1 MAHLSLIKFLGSC
14 VQADCK
20 SLSFPLPPSLQH
32 TTQLQPFTILAL
44 RRNHLWF
51 KDQGTY
57 LILSL
62 DTSTTASIYACLGRA
77 RPILGDLNKKCLR
90 LIY

>member
-1 MAHLSLIKFLGSC
+1 MAHLSLTKFLGSC
-14 VQADCK
+14 VQAGCK
-20 SLSFPLPPSLQH
+20 SLSFALSPLLQH
-32 TTQLQPFTILAL
+32 TAQLQPFTILAL
-44 RRNHLWF
+44 WRNHLWF

-90 LIY
+90 LTY